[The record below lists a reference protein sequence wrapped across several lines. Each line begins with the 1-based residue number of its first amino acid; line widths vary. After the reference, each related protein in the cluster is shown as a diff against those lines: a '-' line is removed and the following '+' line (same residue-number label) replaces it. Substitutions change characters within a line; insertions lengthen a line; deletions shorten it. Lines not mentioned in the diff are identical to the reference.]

1 MANQMNRTA
10 DYKIMIGTGNNRYR
24 FYCGISGA
32 AVCTTKPIRADTQE
46 EELRIAWENEG
57 KESFNFCHKCGR
69 WVCDAMY
76 NPDVLECVNCA
87 PIEKKPLYCQHCGE
101 KIPAD
106 DTFCRKCGSRLTYG
120 GEELDDHHR

>member
-1 MANQMNRTA
+1 MKQ
-10 DYKIMIGTGNNRYR
+10 KIEQLAR
-24 FYCGISGA
+24 GIFEYQLPEILLS
-32 AVCTTKPIRADTQE
+32 E

-57 KESFNFCHKCGR
+57 KKSFNFCHKCGR

-106 DTFCRKCGSRLTYG
+106 DAFCRKCGSRLTYG
-120 GEELDDHHR
+120 GEEWDDHHR